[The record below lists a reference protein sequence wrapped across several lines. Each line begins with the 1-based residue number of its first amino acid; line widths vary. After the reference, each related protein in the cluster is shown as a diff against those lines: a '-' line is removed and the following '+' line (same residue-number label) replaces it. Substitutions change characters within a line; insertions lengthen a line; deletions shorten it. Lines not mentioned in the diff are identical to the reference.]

1 MEETKV
7 IYYVDE
13 EETPYLMKIGQSP
26 GKVTLADFKGQL
38 NRPYH
43 KFFFKSVDDDFGW
56 DSPYIPLSVIWLYS
70 IDRLYAFEYLMECTR
85 SSEVKHANTVITN
98 WHTHTHTLTHIHMHP
113 SAQM

>member
-56 DSPYIPLSVIWLYS
+56 ASLYIPLS
-70 IDRLYAFEYLMECTR
+70 
-85 SSEVKHANTVITN
+85 TVT
-98 WHTHTHTLTHIHMHP
+98 
-113 SAQM
+113 

>member
-1 MEETKV
+1 VSIVNQLISISGATHGYHVYVTTSTRSYGEKLNSCFCDSNPLDMEETKV

-43 KFFFKSVDDDFGW
+43 KFFFKSVDDDFG
-56 DSPYIPLSVIWLYS
+56 
-70 IDRLYAFEYLMECTR
+70 
-85 SSEVKHANTVITN
+85 
-98 WHTHTHTLTHIHMHP
+98 
-113 SAQM
+113 